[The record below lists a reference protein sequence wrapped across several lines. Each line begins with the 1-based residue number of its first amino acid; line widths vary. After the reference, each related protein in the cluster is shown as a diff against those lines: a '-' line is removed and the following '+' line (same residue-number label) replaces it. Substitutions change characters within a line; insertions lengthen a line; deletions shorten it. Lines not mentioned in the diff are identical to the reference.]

1 MAIDRAGLLRQL
13 LTIDDRWRAARFGL
27 PAWWSIMDAVNQ
39 SGPPNGPLNL
49 YGGAALAGVT
59 LMAVGIVGGVI
70 LKDISELAVIAT
82 TLPGIA
88 LLLVGIRGKGRDQA

>member
-1 MAIDRAGLLRQL
+1 MAVDRAARLRQV
-13 LTIDDRWRAARFGL
+13 LTIDERWRASAVR
-27 PAWWSIMDAVNQ
+27 PSASWSIMDSVNQ
-39 SGPPNGPLNL
+39 SGPPNRPLNF

-70 LKDISELAVIAT
+70 LKDISELAVVAT